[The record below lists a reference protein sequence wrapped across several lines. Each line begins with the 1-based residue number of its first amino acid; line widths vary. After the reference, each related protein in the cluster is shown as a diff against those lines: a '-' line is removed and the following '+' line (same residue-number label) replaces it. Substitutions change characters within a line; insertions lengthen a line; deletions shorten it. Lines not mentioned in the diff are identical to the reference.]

1 MVVRRTERVRT
12 MRYVDRS
19 AAEHWATTRLAYLDN
34 LKVVL
39 IAAIIAMHGILGYAG
54 FVEAWTYSGMR
65 EVTLSPVVEIVLFVL
80 VSPFGL
86 FLMALLFLVAG
97 LLTPGSYER
106 KGSRRFVGD
115 RLLRL
120 GVPFAVYVFVV
131 QPTIVYAVEHPF
143 GDASGSYWDE
153 YLGAE
158 SQIDTGPLWF
168 VGVLLIFSLGYA
180 ALLHW
185 RRPRSGGAAAE
196 TGPSGG
202 IGLRRLLVLSAVVA
216 PTSFAVRLVWP
227 YGSEAG
233 FSDLNFWQWPSCLAV
248 FGLGIVASRQ
258 GWVEAIPGELA
269 HRCRTFTLPAL
280 VAMAAVLFIA
290 GANDALDDA
299 LGGWHV
305 LAAAFAVVEAILTVL
320 GSVWLLS
327 VAQRRLARR
336 HRWGPVLGRSAYAA
350 FMLQTPFL
358 LGLAAALRPVPVPAE
373 VKAVIVAG
381 LGVVAS
387 FAAAWFLIKKVPG
400 VSRVL

>member
-1 MVVRRTERVRT
+1 MRT
-12 MRYVDRS
+12 MRYVDRP
-19 AAEHWATTRLAYLDN
+19 AAEDWAATRLAYLDN

-180 ALLHW
+180 ALRHW
-185 RRPRSGGAAAE
+185 RNEPGGAAAGPGT
-196 TGPSGG
+196 TGV
-202 IGLRRLLVLSAVVA
+202 ITLRRLLAVAAVVA

-248 FGLGIVASRQ
+248 FGLGVVASRQ
-258 GWVEAIPGELA
+258 GWVEAIPDELA
-269 HRCRTFTLPAL
+269 RRCRTVTLPAL
-280 VAMAAVLFIA
+280 VAMAVVLFVA
-290 GANDALDDA
+290 GADDALDDA

-305 LAAAFAVVEAILTVL
+305 LAAVFSVVEAVLTVF
-320 GSVWLLS
+320 GSVWLLHL
-327 VAQRRLARR
+327 AQRRLAR
-336 HRWGPVLGRSAYAA
+336 HYRWGPVLGRSAYAA

-373 VKAVIVAG
+373 AKAVVVAG

-387 FAAAWFLIKKVPG
+387 FATAWVLIKKVPG

>member
-1 MVVRRTERVRT
+1 MVVRRTQRVRT
-12 MRYVDRS
+12 LRYVDRS
-19 AAEHWATTRLAYLDN
+19 AADQWASTRLAYLDN

-54 FVEAWTYSGMR
+54 FIEAWTYSGMR
-65 EVTLSPVVEIVLFVL
+65 EVTLTPVVEIVLLVL

-106 KGSRRFVGD
+106 KGARRFAGD

-120 GVPFAVYVFVV
+120 GVPFAVYVFLV
-131 QPTIVYAVEHPF
+131 QPTLVYAVEHPF
-143 GDASGSYWDE
+143 GNATGSYWEE

-158 SQIDTGPLWF
+158 RQIDTGPLWF

-180 ALLHW
+180 ALRRW
-185 RRPRSGGAAAE
+185 RDRGRGAVVVAAGPRRI
-196 TGPSGG
+196 TT
-202 IGLRRLLVLSAVVA
+202 RLLLVVA
-216 PTSFAVRLVWP
+216 ALVAPASFAVRLVWP

-248 FGLGIVASRQ
+248 FGIGIVASQQ
-258 GWVEAIPGELA
+258 GWLVVIPGDLA
-269 HRCRTFTLPAL
+269 RLCRALTLPAL
-280 VAMAAVLFIA
+280 VAMAAVLFAA
-290 GANDALDDA
+290 GARDAIDDA
-299 LGGWHV
+299 LGGWHL
-305 LAAAFAVVEAILTVL
+305 LAAGFSVAEAVLTVF
-320 GSVWLLS
+320 GSVWLLG

-358 LGLAAALRPVPVPAE
+358 LGLAVALRPLPVPAE
-373 VKAVIVAG
+373 VKAVVVAV

-387 FAAAWFLIKKVPG
+387 FGTAWFLIRKVPG